1 MNCDK
6 EYEYRVEGLVLVKV
20 DADTGEEVLTK
31 EGDIQLYIHHSDT
44 VSNEYGGAIFE
55 DHEVQKLEGGT
66 QDD

>member
-20 DADTGEEVLTK
+20 DAETGEEVLTK
-31 EGDIQLYIHHSDT
+31 KGEIQHYIHYSDT

-55 DHEVQKLEGGT
+55 DREVQKIEEVAS
-66 QDD
+66 